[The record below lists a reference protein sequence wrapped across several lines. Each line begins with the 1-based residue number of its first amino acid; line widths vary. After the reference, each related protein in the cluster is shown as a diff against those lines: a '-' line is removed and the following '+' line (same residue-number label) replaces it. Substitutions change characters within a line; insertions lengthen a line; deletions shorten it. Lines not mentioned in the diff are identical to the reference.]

1 MTKGV
6 VNIFIVGLKPISLS
20 TLDQMMFLYAILTI
34 QLESPQYGSQNRDLD
49 QTYDTTILR
58 SHMPKTIWIV

>member
-34 QLESPQYGSQNRDLD
+34 QLESPPYGCQNCDLD
-49 QTYDTTILR
+49 QTYNATILR
-58 SHMPKTIWIV
+58 SHMPKMIWIV